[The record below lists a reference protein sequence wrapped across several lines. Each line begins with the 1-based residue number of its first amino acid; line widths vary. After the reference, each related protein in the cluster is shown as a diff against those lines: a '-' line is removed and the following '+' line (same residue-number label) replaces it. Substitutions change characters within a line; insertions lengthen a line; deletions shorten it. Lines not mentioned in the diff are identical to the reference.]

1 MSRIPDHATRV
12 FSGVLF
18 DVYQWE
24 QTLFDGTTATF
35 EAVRRAPSVQVLATT
50 GDGRMILLREE
61 QPHLGE
67 FIAVP
72 GGRVEPGDGPE
83 ETVRKELL
91 EELGMEAAEL
101 VPWQERRFGST
112 IEWVTHDYVARRCRR
127 VQPQTL
133 EPGERIEP
141 YLVSFAEFLEEV
153 ERPEFRNRDLRE
165 RLFRM
170 RHTPGALEALEALL
184 FPTR

>member
-1 MSRIPDHATRV
+1 M
-12 FSGVLF
+12 LF
-18 DVYQWE
+18 DVYQWQ

-50 GDGRMILLREE
+50 GARRLVMLREE

-67 FIAVP
+67 FLAVP
-72 GGRVEPGDGPE
+72 GGRVEAGDSPE

-91 EELGMEAAEL
+91 EELGMAPAEAVL
-101 VPWQERRFGST
+101 WQRRQFGST
-112 IEWVTHDYVARRCRR
+112 IEWTTYDFIARRCTR
-127 VQPQTL
+127 VQEPEL

-141 YLVSFAEFLEEV
+141 YLVTFEQFLEEV
-153 ERPEFRNRDLRE
+153 ECPEFRNRDLRE

-184 FPTR
+184 FPPQA